1 MDNADYASAAGA
13 DAPDPDAPDAAASAA
28 DVPGGDA
35 SSEPPRSAAQ
45 EWWEMG
51 KSVVIA
57 LLIALVIRTL
67 LFQPFTIP
75 SGSMEPTVLPGDY
88 VIITKYSYGYSRFSL
103 PIALPLFQGRLFD
116 RVPQRGDIIV
126 FKLPR
131 DNKTDYIKRLI
142 GLPGDKIQVTR
153 GVVYVNG
160 QALPRQELSPGTE
173 LGPFD
178 QTRPVQRFQE
188 TMLNGRSYVT
198 NSYGPDGEADNT
210 GVYVVPAK
218 SYFFMGDNRDN
229 SADSRF
235 PSDQGV
241 GYVPEANLVGR
252 ASFVLL
258 SWTDKASIFKPWTWL
273 LDLRPSRFFHALH

>member
-1 MDNADYASAAGA
+1 MDNADVAPATGA
-13 DAPDPDAPDAAASAA
+13 QPA
-28 DVPGGDA
+28 DKPQLTSV
-35 SSEPPRSAAQ
+35 Q

-51 KSVVIA
+51 KSVIIA
-57 LLIALVIRTL
+57 LLIALVIRTI

-75 SGSMEPTVLPGDY
+75 SGSMEPTVMPGDY
-88 VIITKYSYGYSRFSL
+88 VIIDKYAYGYSRFSL
-103 PIALPLFQGRLFD
+103 PIAVPLFKGRLFD

-142 GLPGDKIQVTR
+142 GLPGDKIQVSR

-160 QALPRQELSPGTE
+160 KAFPRQEISPGVET
-173 LGPFD
+173 GPFGL
-178 QTRPVQRFQE
+178 THPVDRFQE
-188 TMLNGRSYVT
+188 TMPSGKTYVT

-235 PSDQGV
+235 APEQQGV
-241 GYVPEANLVGR
+241 GYVPEENLVGR

-258 SWTDKASIFKPWTWL
+258 SWNDKASIFKPWTWF
-273 LDLRPSRFFHALH
+273 LDLRFNRFFHGLK